1 MFDRFRFSKKGLTKG
16 IAKEYNFKNF
26 EEFYEQKDKFLSDNG
41 SLFIPSLDVDFPPD
55 FFASNEFKE
64 EIDKLKS
71 EFDFL
76 ICDTPPWRLFIDSKI
91 IGKLM
96 DNQIYVV
103 CNQTSS
109 FKDIQLFRK
118 ETNNYN
124 NTTFFYNKFK
134 LYFNLFWYKYE
145 YPFYSRNYYYDY
157 NDYSG
162 NRNKFTFGAYSVESI
177 TNSYNLFIKW
187 VKTY

>member
-1 MFDRFRFSKKGLTKG
+1 
-16 IAKEYNFKNF
+16 
-26 EEFYEQKDKFLSDNG
+26 
-41 SLFIPSLDVDFPPD
+41 
-55 FFASNEFKE
+55 
-64 EIDKLKS
+64 
-71 EFDFL
+71 
-76 ICDTPPWRLFIDSKI
+76 
-91 IGKLM
+91 M

-187 VKTY
+187 VKHIKNKMKPLVYLFLSLLIYSCSIGTSFRTTDIRSFKGTLIPELSDKPILIEKFQWI